1 MTNTCPA
8 GHQSDTTDYCSVC
21 GALIE
26 DLGDAASVDPE
37 SVDPES
43 VDVDAVDV
51 SADAPDPSTATQRR
65 APKPPPG
72 EPCPECKT
80 PRMPEDRYCEVC
92 GHDIGAYQADD
103 GPAYFTILLIGH
115 LIVAPMLC
123 LSFILTWPV
132 WLVLSVTMPVL
143 AASVLLVL
151 PRVKGAFIGFQWA
164 TRATAAP

>member
-1 MTNTCPA
+1 M
-8 GHQSDTTDYCSVC
+8 SDSK
-21 GALIE
+21 
-26 DLGDAASVDPE
+26 
-37 SVDPES
+37 
-43 VDVDAVDV
+43 
-51 SADAPDPSTATQRR
+51 R
-65 APKPPPG
+65 
-72 EPCPECKT
+72 T
-80 PRMPEDRYCEVC
+80 PRTGLLRGLAQRCPHCGKGRLFFRYLKVEPRCEVC

-151 PRVKGAFIGFQWA
+151 PRVKGALIGFQWA